1 MQKDLF
7 KKYLEEAF
15 GVKAAEKVL
24 AALECPPSVSVR
36 LNPSKWKAGNGTVTE
51 IAGAGVNGKVPWS
64 EWGCFLK
71 ERPVFTLDPL
81 IHAGAYY
88 VQDSSSMF
96 VGFVFRQVLGQM
108 LGKEPVEGRR
118 SLRVLDLCA
127 APGGKTTDLAASLRE
142 MLGDRF
148 ILVSNEVMKNRA
160 GTLADNV
167 ALWGDPNVVVTSADP
182 AAFARLEG
190 FFDIIVTDVP
200 CSGEGMFRKD
210 EGAVEQWSEDNVE
223 LCVARQR
230 RILADVWPALRDGG
244 LLIYSTCTF
253 NRRENDG
260 NVHWIAS
267 QLGAEIRQ
275 IDSPFEGPVQT
286 ECGYSLAP
294 GFVSGEGQYCAA
306 LLKKGGAHESSE
318 YCAMTVSEP
327 PRAKSLKGGE
337 FRRNVPD
344 SRKSGGKNKDSA
356 GRAGSAVPEKE
367 LSGLFSIPVVLRSRG
382 ETIIAVP
389 QNIAPDLDALETCL
403 RPLLAGVAAGTM
415 KAGKLIPSADLA
427 LSTILSM
434 GEFQDAE
441 LDRKVALE
449 FLHRDTIR
457 LDDSPL
463 GYVTVSYKGH
473 RLGFVKNIGNRC
485 NNLHPMSRR
494 ILMNL
499 RGK

>member
-15 GVKAAEKVL
+15 GVKAAGKVL
-24 AALECPPSVSVR
+24 EALECPPSVSVR
-36 LNPSKWKAGNGTVTE
+36 LNPSKWNVGDGTATE
-51 IAGAGVNGKVPWS
+51 IAGSGVNGKVPWS
-64 EWGCFLK
+64 EWGYFLK

-108 LGKEPVEGRR
+108 LGEEPVTERR

-127 APGGKTTDLAASLRE
+127 APGGKTTDLATSLRE

-160 GTLADNV
+160 GILADNV
-167 ALWGDPNVVVTSADP
+167 TLWGDPNVVVTSADP

-230 RILADVWPALRDGG
+230 RILADIWPALAPGG
-244 LLIYSTCTF
+244 FLIYSTCTF
-253 NRRENDG
+253 NKYENDG
-260 NVHWIAS
+260 NVGWAAS
-267 QLGAEIRQ
+267 ELGAAVRVA
-275 IDSPFEGPVQT
+275 DCPYEGPMRT
-286 ECGYSLAP
+286 EFGYSLAP
-294 GFVSGEGQYCAA
+294 GFVPGEGQYCAV
-306 LLKKGGAHESSE
+306 LKKDDGGLRGASAIENTEMSFRQGCSGKRCRE
-318 YCAMTVSEP
+318 
-327 PRAKSLKGGE
+327 KG
-337 FRRNVPD
+337 RPD
-344 SRKSGGKNKDSA
+344 SRGA
-356 GRAGSAVPEKE
+356 ATLPVKE
-367 LSGLFSIPVVLRSRG
+367 LAGVFSAEVSFRERNGL
-382 ETIIAVP
+382 IIAVP
-389 QNIAPDLDALETCL
+389 QQIESEIAAIESCL
-403 RPLLAGVAAGTM
+403 KPLLAGVAAGTM

-427 LSTILSM
+427 LATILSRDA
-434 GEFQDAE
+434 FPDAE
-441 LDRKVALE
+441 LDKKVALE

-463 GYVTVSYKGH
+463 GYVAVSYKGH